1 MIEWALEAMMAR
13 ILLVEDDEATRYAT
27 VKLLS
32 SAGHEVV
39 EAHDYRDALPVLE
52 DGSRVDLLVVDVILP
67 GVHGFALARM
77 ARVKHPGIK
86 CIHVTGFDLPTSEA
100 SGPVLR
106 KPLNDGQLLSEIA
119 TALP

>member
-1 MIEWALEAMMAR
+1 MAR
-13 ILLVEDDEATRYAT
+13 ILLVDDDEATRYAT
-27 VKLLS
+27 AKLLAA
-32 SAGHEVV
+32 AGHEVV
-39 EAHDYRDALPVLE
+39 QASDYRDALPILE
-52 DGSRVDLLVVDVILP
+52 NGSRVDLLVVDVVLP

-77 ARVKHPGIK
+77 ARMKHRSIK

-106 KPLNDGQLLSEIA
+106 KPLNEGQLLSEVA